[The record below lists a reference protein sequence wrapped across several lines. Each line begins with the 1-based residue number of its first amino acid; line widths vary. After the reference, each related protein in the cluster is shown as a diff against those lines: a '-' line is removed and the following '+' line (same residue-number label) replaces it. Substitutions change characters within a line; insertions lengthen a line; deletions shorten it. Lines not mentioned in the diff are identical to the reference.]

1 MFSTHTT
8 HKKTDVYIKLK
19 TFLLENMNE
28 TPIPLVELR
37 RKPTFV
43 NFLTRCAHD
52 EDRI

>member
-1 MFSTHTT
+1 MFSTNTT
-8 HKKTDVYIKLK
+8 PKKRDVYTKVQP
-19 TFLLENMNE
+19 FLLENTNE
-28 TPIPLVELR
+28 RPIPLVKLR